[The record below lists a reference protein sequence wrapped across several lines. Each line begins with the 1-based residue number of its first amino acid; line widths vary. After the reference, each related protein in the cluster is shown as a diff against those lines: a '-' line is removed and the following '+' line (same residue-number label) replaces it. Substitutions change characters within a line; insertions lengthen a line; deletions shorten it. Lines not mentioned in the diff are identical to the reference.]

1 MRNWLTGGWPSAGI
15 FAGPTAWLVSTQANY
30 ALAPWSCAHR
40 FPVIPLLA
48 AALVAASL
56 GGSYASWRACQ
67 RPPEADATTVP
78 APDGSRAT
86 SLDSPEGGRPHRLIA
101 AIGVLVSLL
110 FAVVIGVH
118 GVAGLVFS
126 GCER

>member
-1 MRNWLTGGWPSAGI
+1 MQSWLTRGLPSAGI
-15 FAGPTAWLVSTQANY
+15 FAGPAAWLVSTQANY

-40 FPVIPLLA
+40 FPVITLLA
-48 AALVAASL
+48 AVLVAVSL
-56 GGSYASWRACQ
+56 AGSFSSWCAYRWS
-67 RPPEADATTVP
+67 PEADETTVP
-78 APDGSRAT
+78 APDGSRAA

-110 FAVVIGVH
+110 FAVVVALH

>member
-1 MRNWLTGGWPSAGI
+1 MQSWLTRGLPSAGI

-30 ALAPWSCAHR
+30 ALASWSCAHQ
-40 FPVIPLLA
+40 FPVITLLA
-48 AALVAASL
+48 AVLAAISL
-56 GGSYASWRACQ
+56 AGGFSSWRAYR
-67 RPPEADATTVP
+67 RPPDADQTTVP
-78 APDGSRAT
+78 APTGSRAA

-101 AIGVLVSLL
+101 AIGVLVSVL
-110 FAVVIGVH
+110 FAVTIAVH